1 MLERTL
7 EKLRFPIGQFHKPDV
22 FTTDL
27 INGYIRTIEVFPLLV
42 RESVEHLSDVQ
53 LDTPYRLGGWT
64 IRQVVHHCAD
74 SHLNSFIRF
83 KLALTEESPTI
94 NPYDEGRWAE
104 LPDTLDLPVTHSL
117 TLLDGLHARWAYL
130 LKSLDG
136 NNCSEH
142 SYTPQAVKHTRW
154 LKSLRSMIGI
164 AVITW
169 DISNRW
175 HLMAENLLVP
185 KTYLGV

>member
-136 NNCSEH
+136 KQLQRTFIHPASGETYPLAEVVAQYDWHCRH
-142 SYTPQAVKHTRW
+142 H
-154 LKSLRSMIGI
+154 LGHIKSVASHG
-164 AVITW
+164 
-169 DISNRW
+169 
-175 HLMAENLLVP
+175 
-185 KTYLGV
+185 